1 MLKEF
6 KTFAMRGNV
15 LDLAV
20 GIIIGG
26 AFGGIVSSFVNDILM
41 PPLGLL
47 LGRLN
52 YTDMLI
58 TLSGDHYATLADAEA
73 AGAVTLNYGRFI
85 GTMVDFLI
93 VALAIF
99 LLIRQINRLRPA
111 HRGGAHEGLP
121 VPPQQRLPSRRRD
134 PQCTSALSDGDGT
147 RGGSAQRAR
156 WRVGPAARTS
166 LLPAGGPIQLPRPP
180 AGARGVVR
188 GTCCVAGRRASIG
201 TMRALLEHA
210 WALDALL
217 KGVE

>member
-6 KTFAMRGNV
+6 KTFALRGNV

-93 VALAIF
+93 VALAIL
-99 LLIRQINRLRPA
+99 LLIRQINRLK
-111 HRGGAHEGLP
+111 
-121 VPPQQRLPSRRRD
+121 PQPTAAAPTTKDCPYCLSSIPIKATRC

-147 RGGSAQRAR
+147 RE
-156 WRVGPAARTS
+156 VVPA
-166 LLPAGGPIQLPRPP
+166 
-180 AGARGVVR
+180 
-188 GTCCVAGRRASIG
+188 
-201 TMRALLEHA
+201 
-210 WALDALL
+210 
-217 KGVE
+217 